1 MLEMASASWKVF
13 RRVACCLTTLL
24 RQDLEER
31 VWLASLPLMRVGLV
45 VPSFGTQSVLLIL
58 ADGKWHEDA
67 DGVPF
72 SSKILCS
79 IVKSVWAEPSLAIT
93 AYQLVWTCLV
103 VRALPPLLS
112 RDSVCVILD
121 VC

>member
-1 MLEMASASWKVF
+1 
-13 RRVACCLTTLL
+13 
-24 RQDLEER
+24 
-31 VWLASLPLMRVGLV
+31 MRGQV
-45 VPSFGTQSVLLIL
+45 VPSFGTQSHVLLIL

-72 SSKILCS
+72 SSKMLCS
-79 IVKSVWAEPSLAIT
+79 VVKSVWKEPSLAIT

-112 RDSVCVILD
+112 SDSVCLILD
-121 VC
+121 VCEVEIFE